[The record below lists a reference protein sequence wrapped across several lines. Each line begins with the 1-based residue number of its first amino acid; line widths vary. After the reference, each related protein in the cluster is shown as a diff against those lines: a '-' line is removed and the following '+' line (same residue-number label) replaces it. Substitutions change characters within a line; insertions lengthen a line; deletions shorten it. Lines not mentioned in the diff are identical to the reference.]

1 MYLFTVSF
9 DQFNLPLL
17 SKSIYLFK
25 KKNLNTNVLLRMQE

>member
-17 SKSIYLFK
+17 SKSIYLFQK
-25 KKNLNTNVLLRMQE
+25 KKSEY